1 MSEMMTLVAMLGVA
15 IPAAAVGIAGEP
27 VMNAGRVR
35 TDLERKF
42 NIDLRDPQIVT
53 AGKAMKLAVQL
64 TAASAIMSILMLLA
78 QHYAR

>member
-1 MSEMMTLVAMLGVA
+1 VSEIITLGAMLAIA

-27 VMNAGRVR
+27 VMNAGRPR

-42 NIDLRDPQIVT
+42 NIDLRDPQTVA

-64 TAASAIMSILMLLA
+64 TAGSAIMSLLMLLA
-78 QHYAR
+78 QHYSR